1 MRARYSPS
9 DQRQVGSTGVASRTG
24 LGTEPGSMGGRRSI
38 KRAYITTKHYLKEG
52 KHHVCCWSG
61 KQTIWF
67 NLWGEYSHDRLL
79 SKEKTKSYHP
89 PPPSILPLKGGLR
102 AGSLVS
108 SKTNLAAEPTERE
121 KNGLLAGGSPAKIF
135 LQLGQVRL
143 APKQKVPPTFLMNS
157 TTSSF
162 VYP

>member
-38 KRAYITTKHYLKEG
+38 ERAYITTKHYLKEG

-89 PPPSILPLKGGLR
+89 PSILPLKGGLR

-108 SKTNLAAEPTERE
+108 SKTNLAAEPSERE
-121 KNGLLAGGSPAKIF
+121 KNGLFAGGSTAKIF

-143 APKQKVPPTFLMNS
+143 APNQKLPPTFLMNS